1 MGSTDWTMK
10 EEIAATVVFIS
21 RIVKKNEKL
30 SKKKI
35 EKFCSK
41 LTKVLFEKY
50 KNHWYWGNPA
60 KGQAYRCIRVNKSQP
75 LDPVLLQACVE
86 SNIEYSSLQLPR
98 ELTIWVDP
106 YEVWC
111 RCGEKNQPF
120 IVTRLEE
127 SNTDLDIFKDISS
140 AAERAGCE
148 YNSGTSSDEEGYK
161 EPNPISVRDTHALYP
176 AGEQEDCSVFSER
189 KTIPIVNNPN
199 SIYQFEV
206 CTSFK
211 GRGSS
216 GQGLQ
221 TIPTVINPKS
231 IYQAND
237 YYSHPTAGWPKFL
250 RRKMFAEDYSCHSFP
265 GNYRVYRASNMFLF
279 PRVDRYHWVNTK
291 R

>member
-1 MGSTDWTMK
+1 MK

-60 KGQAYRCIRVNKSQP
+60 KGQAY
-75 LDPVLLQACVE
+75 
-86 SNIEYSSLQLPR
+86 
-98 ELTIWVDP
+98 
-106 YEVWC
+106 